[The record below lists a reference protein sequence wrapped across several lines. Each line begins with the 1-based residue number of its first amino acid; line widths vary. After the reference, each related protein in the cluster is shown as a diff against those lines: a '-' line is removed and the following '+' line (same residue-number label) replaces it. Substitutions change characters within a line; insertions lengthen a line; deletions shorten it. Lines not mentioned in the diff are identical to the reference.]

1 MPETPEAILFD
12 LDDTI
17 LEFEAAAAPAW
28 EQATERFG
36 GEFGGVAPEAVRRSI
51 AEVSRAWWSDPER
64 HRRGRLDLANTRRA
78 NVAEALRAL
87 GIRDGGAP
95 ESLSRRLAGA
105 FTEVRTAA
113 IRPFPGAVDTLRRFE
128 AASVPMAL
136 VTNGDAAGQRAKV
149 ERFDLARFFRCI
161 VIEEEFGAGKPDERV
176 FRHALETLG
185 RGPRDGPGWWATT
198 SRWEIEP
205 CRRLGLHTVWVDVRG
220 QGLPADA
227 PAAPHR
233 TVRAIAELA
242 G

>member
-1 MPETPEAILFD
+1 MPDPPEAILFD

-17 LEFEAAAAPAW
+17 LEFEAPAAPAW
-28 EQATERFG
+28 KQATERFG

-51 AEVSRAWWSDPER
+51 AEISRAWWSDPER

-87 GIRDGGAP
+87 GIRDDGAP

-113 IRPFPGAVDTLRRFE
+113 IRPFPGALDTLRRFE
-128 AASVPMAL
+128 AAAVPMAL
-136 VTNGDAAGQRAKV
+136 VTNGDAAGQRAKI

-176 FRHALETLG
+176 FRHALAALNAD
-185 RGPRDGPGWWATT
+185 PRQAWMVGDNL
-198 SRWEIEP
+198 RWEIEP

-220 QGLPADA
+220 QGLPRMPPRRPTARCA
-227 PAAPHR
+227 PSPS
-233 TVRAIAELA
+233 
-242 G
+242 

>member
-1 MPETPEAILFD
+1 MPDPPAAILFD

-17 LEFEAAAAPAW
+17 LEFEAVAAPAW
-28 EQATERFG
+28 EQVTEGFA
-36 GEFGGVAPEAVRRSI
+36 GEFDGVPAEAVRRSI

-78 NVAEALRAL
+78 NIAEALGAL
-87 GIRDGGAP
+87 GIGDDEEDP
-95 ESLSRRLAGA
+95 LSARMAAA
-105 FTEVRTAA
+105 FAETRTAA
-113 IRPFPGAVDTLRRFE
+113 IRPFAGAVETLRHFE
-128 AASVPMAL
+128 AAAVPMAL
-136 VTNGDAAGQRAKV
+136 VTNGDSAGQRAKI
-149 ERFDLARFFRCI
+149 ERFELARFFRCI

-185 RGPRDGPGWWATT
+185 ATPQEAWMVGDNLQ
-198 SRWEIEP
+198 WEIEP

-220 QGLPADA
+220 HGLPEDA

-233 TVRAIAELA
+233 TVRAIAELTT